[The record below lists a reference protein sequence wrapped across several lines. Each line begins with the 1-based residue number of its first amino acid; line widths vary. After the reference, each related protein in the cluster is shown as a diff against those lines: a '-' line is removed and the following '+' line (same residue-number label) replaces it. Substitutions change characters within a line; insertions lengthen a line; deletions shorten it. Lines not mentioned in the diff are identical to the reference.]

1 MLHAT
6 PSALIL
12 LLTSAVVSFTSL
24 LAWRRRETPAGR
36 ELFWLFASVSIW
48 SLAAAMAGASSNVAL
63 SIFWAKIM
71 YIGSVSAGPFTLMF
85 CVAFAHHQ
93 QWRTPGNL
101 VALWALPAVIL
112 LLAFTNGWH
121 HLIWSSVT
129 PSPIPG
135 SGLFVYHHGPA
146 YWVYIAYNYLYTLA
160 GAGLIFREYMRSG
173 PLYRNQSGAILFS
186 MIFPWMGGILYAFN
200 ILPIPGLDITAI
212 SFAFTAVIIAWAT
225 YGTRLLDLIPVAHSM
240 LLQSMQDAVI
250 VLDSRNRVVE
260 TNPAMA
266 HLLGQPEL
274 PAGEA
279 ASDTFRRWPA
289 LAALLAQ
296 PPQTPSEIALP
307 GEGTRYFD
315 VRLVPIRNAV
325 QRGEGH
331 LAVLREITGRKQ
343 VELALQAKSREME
356 QQAATDD
363 LTGLY
368 NRRYV
373 DTLLKDEFGRAQ
385 RFGPTFSLAVLD
397 IDDLKQ
403 INDRFGHQAGDDVL
417 RSVARVL
424 QSCLRASDVAARV
437 GGDEFMVILP
447 YTDLKGA
454 FQLMDRLRI
463 KINEQVLAP
472 GQIHIS
478 CSAGLTA
485 RTSDDLQ
492 ETLLQRADR
501 LLYVAKDEGRNRV
514 VQSS

>member
-1 MLHAT
+1 
-6 PSALIL
+6 
-12 LLTSAVVSFTSL
+12 
-24 LAWRRRETPAGR
+24 
-36 ELFWLFASVSIW
+36 
-48 SLAAAMAGASSNVAL
+48 
-63 SIFWAKIM
+63 
-71 YIGSVSAGPFTLMF
+71 
-85 CVAFAHHQ
+85 
-93 QWRTPGNL
+93 
-101 VALWALPAVIL
+101 
-112 LLAFTNGWH
+112 
-121 HLIWSSVT
+121 
-129 PSPIPG
+129 
-135 SGLFVYHHGPA
+135 
-146 YWVYIAYNYLYTLA
+146 
-160 GAGLIFREYMRSG
+160 
-173 PLYRNQSGAILFS
+173 
-186 MIFPWMGGILYAFN
+186 
-200 ILPIPGLDITAI
+200 
-212 SFAFTAVIIAWAT
+212 
-225 YGTRLLDLIPVAHSM
+225 
-240 LLQSMQDAVI
+240 
-250 VLDSRNRVVE
+250 
-260 TNPAMA
+260 
-266 HLLGQPEL
+266 
-274 PAGEA
+274 
-279 ASDTFRRWPA
+279 
-289 LAALLAQ
+289 
-296 PPQTPSEIALP
+296 
-307 GEGTRYFD
+307 
-315 VRLVPIRNAV
+315 
-325 QRGEGH
+325 
-331 LAVLREITGRKQ
+331 
-343 VELALQAKSREME
+343 ME